1 MLLGY
6 FGHFSLVK
14 GRAKIF
20 EISNSKTHREG
31 VGRKKIRHVI
41 KGRAKS
47 FELSIILDS
56 LGAKSYVLT
65 K

>member
-56 LGAKSYVLT
+56 
-65 K
+65 